1 MKKPFV
7 LFPIKKQGKLSR
19 AARKRL
25 ESSMQY
31 QVKEFEW
38 LPEASSSSPE
48 QVLGVAVLQRAV
60 LDLIT
65 PGVQDRDREDA
76 MKWVKGEFG
85 EQFEESYPLSFSN
98 ISQSFTKMTVQEF
111 RSKVLAFV
119 ETANRSEENANGFR
133 FQRA

>member
-7 LFPIKKQGKLSR
+7 LFPIKKQGELSK
-19 AARKRL
+19 AAKKRL
-25 ESSMQY
+25 ESCAQY

-48 QVLGVAVLQRAV
+48 QTLGVAVLQRAV

-65 PGVQDRDREDA
+65 PGVQERDRDDA
-76 MKWVKGEFG
+76 LKWIKGEFG

-98 ISQSFTKMTVQEF
+98 ISQTFTQMRVEEF
-111 RSKVLAFV
+111 RSKILSFV
-119 ETANRSEENANGFR
+119 ETANSSEENANGFR